1 MGDLRCGVGG
11 SRGDV
16 VETAGAGSP
25 DCCGVGDC
33 RGGVGDSR
41 GGVVETVGAGGG
53 ACSGVDMT
61 GIPTRLRGELSL
73 AGHFSLSSARNLG

>member
-33 RGGVGDSR
+33 RGGV
-41 GGVVETVGAGGG
+41 VETVGAGGG
-53 ACSGVDMT
+53 ACSGVDVP
-61 GIPTRLRGELSL
+61 GIPTRLRGELSP